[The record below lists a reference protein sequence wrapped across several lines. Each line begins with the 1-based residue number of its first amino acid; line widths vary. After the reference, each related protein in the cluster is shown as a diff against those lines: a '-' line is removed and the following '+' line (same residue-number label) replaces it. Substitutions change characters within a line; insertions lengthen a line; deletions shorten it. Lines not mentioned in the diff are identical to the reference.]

1 MKKYKLEILEL
12 KNTKVEIKNSLDGFN
27 SRNKMEK
34 QSISD
39 FGEGK
44 KMKMKYLKKRQK
56 KTLKKI
62 NRILD
67 LYDIKKSNM
76 QNWNLEIE
84 RNVQKQYLIPY
95 GINMKKIKSRYL
107 RVKLLKT

>member
-44 KMKMKYLKKRQK
+44 KNENEVFKEEVEKNTEKNK
-56 KTLKKI
+56 
-62 NRILD
+62 
-67 LYDIKKSNM
+67 
-76 QNWNLEIE
+76 QNTRL
-84 RNVQKQYLIPY
+84 V
-95 GINMKKIKSRYL
+95 
-107 RVKLLKT
+107 